1 MAFEAAAPALVDSQ
15 YRASN
20 DLTNATS
27 LLERTRELELI
38 DQLFIRG
45 STRLLTLFGLAGV
58 GKTRLALEVARRFG
72 YTFLNGVRF
81 FDLTDVHDP
90 AKVRAALAEEFVRDS
105 LLVLDNFE
113 HVLSAAPVVESVLA
127 RSVRFHDPTLFIEL
141 HPPR

>member
-45 STRLLTLFGLAGV
+45 STRLLTLFGPAGV
-58 GKTRLALEVARRFG
+58 GKTRLALEVATRFG
-72 YTFLNGVRF
+72 YMFSNGVRF
-81 FDLTDVHDP
+81 FDLTAVHDP
-90 AKVRAALAEEFVRDS
+90 AKVRAALAEEFVPDS
-105 LLVLDNFE
+105 LLVLTI
-113 HVLSAAPVVESVLA
+113 LSTCS
-127 RSVRFHDPTLFIEL
+127 RQHR
-141 HPPR
+141 